1 MKIDPTRCHGRPLS
15 HPENDVRTPAEIAW
29 WNENITAQAHKRPP
43 LPLAEPKRKYGKHP
57 PEIPIPH
64 IKLADAWTFDAV
76 QFLKELAYVREMILS
91 IPALPAETPDQA
103 TAKEYYTL
111 GTRSRGTFWIFG
123 LGFAFFSIAMVCAVV
138 ATCTNQVQ
146 RGLILLLSSF
156 ASLAICA
163 VIFFVAIFGAM
174 FSAVGLAAQKAR
186 QQQIHF
192 ASPTP

>member
-1 MKIDPTRCHGRPLS
+1 MKIDPTRRHGRPLS
-15 HPENDVRTPAEIAW
+15 HPENDVRTPEEIAW

-91 IPALPAETPDQA
+91 IPALPADTPHQT

-111 GTRSRGTFWIFG
+111 GTRSRMQTAVDRIWR
-123 LGFAFFSIAMVCAVV
+123 LEQDLRFFL
-138 ATCTNQVQ
+138 TLRTEGQ
-146 RGLILLLSSF
+146 RSF
-156 ASLAICA
+156 ARHQ
-163 VIFFVAIFGAM
+163 
-174 FSAVGLAAQKAR
+174 AAQKATAHKGKEK
-186 QQQIHF
+186 IAA
-192 ASPTP
+192 ASVIKIANFKT

>member
-1 MKIDPTRCHGRPLS
+1 MNP
-15 HPENDVRTPAEIAW
+15 
-29 WNENITAQAHKRPP
+29 PP
-43 LPLAEPKRKYGKHP
+43 LPVVPPAPKSSAVTAGWICLAIG
-57 PEIPIPH
+57 
-64 IKLADAWTFDAV
+64 F
-76 QFLKELAYVREMILS
+76 
-91 IPALPAETPDQA
+91 
-103 TAKEYYTL
+103 
-111 GTRSRGTFWIFG
+111 GTFWIFG

-138 ATCTNQVQ
+138 AMCTNQLQ

-174 FSAVGLAAQKAR
+174 FGALGLAAQKAR